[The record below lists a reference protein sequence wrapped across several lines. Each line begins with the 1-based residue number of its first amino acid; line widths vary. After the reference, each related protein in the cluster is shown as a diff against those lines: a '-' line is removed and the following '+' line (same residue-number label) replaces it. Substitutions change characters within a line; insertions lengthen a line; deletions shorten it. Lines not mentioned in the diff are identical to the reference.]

1 MEVTLVSAVAANG
14 TIGTG
19 NGIPWEL
26 PRDSQ
31 HFRKTVSN
39 HVILLGRRT
48 FEEMIGWY
56 RTERPV
62 VMTRDAAWEHEEAF
76 AVVSSVEE
84 ACRVSADAGEANL
97 MVCGGA
103 SIYAA
108 ALPVATRLILTHL
121 GAEVD
126 GKAVFPEVNAKEW
139 RRIHEVNRGKLMGH
153 DYPIRFSWYERR
165 EAPGAATL
173 S

>member
-1 MEVTLVSAVAANG
+1 MDVTLVSAVAGNG
-14 TIGTG
+14 VIGTG
-19 NGIPWEL
+19 DGIPWHL

-48 FEEMIGWY
+48 FEEMIGWF
-56 RTERPV
+56 RTERPLV
-62 VMTRDAAWEHEEAF
+62 LTRDSQWGHPEAAGVVNSPEEALK
-76 AVVSSVEE
+76 AAE
-84 ACRVSADAGEANL
+84 ALGETNL

-108 ALPVATRLILTHL
+108 AIPVATQLVITHL
-121 GAEVD
+121 DAEVE
-126 GKAVFPEVNAKEW
+126 GKALFPQIEEESWKPVHN
-139 RRIHEVNRGKLMGH
+139 VDRGLLSDH
-153 DYPIRFSWYERR
+153 DYPLRFTWYRR
-165 EAPGAATL
+165 R